1 MSSSSP
7 APKAPKKKKGHFG
20 KGLLAGAIFGIAAGI
35 FLTSKEGKQVTK
47 RIESRAREIEK
58 KLRMEFKKKKELTE
72 AAYDD
77 SVDRVLAYYL
87 KTKQIAKTELPDLKK
102 ILRNKWSVVRA
113 ELEDV
118 SKSKSV
124 VGKKEKTKK
133 KKKAS

>member
-58 KLRMEFKKKKELTE
+58 KLRTEFKKKKELTE
-72 AAYDD
+72 VAYDD

-102 ILRNKWSVVRA
+102 ILRNKWAVVRA
-113 ELEDV
+113 ELEDL
-118 SKSKSV
+118 SKSESV
-124 VGKKEKTKK
+124 TAKKGKTKK
-133 KKKAS
+133 KKKTS

>member
-58 KLRMEFKKKKELTE
+58 KLRLEFKKKKEFTE

-118 SKSKSV
+118 SKPKSV